1 MADKE
6 AAKQRSLTLIS
17 LDKRKIDSMDEDLL
31 MKTIADM
38 DEVRLEAVKD
48 GRFLGLIT
56 RR

>member
-6 AAKQRSLTLIS
+6 AAKQRILTLIS